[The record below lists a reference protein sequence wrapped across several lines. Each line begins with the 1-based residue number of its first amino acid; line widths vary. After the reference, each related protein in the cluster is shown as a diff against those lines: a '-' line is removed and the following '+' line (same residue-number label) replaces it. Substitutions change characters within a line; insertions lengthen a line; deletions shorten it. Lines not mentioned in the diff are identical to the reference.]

1 MSVRAAIVSFL
12 AAAAAIP
19 AAAKVA
25 AVHKTG
31 IPDKRAGVVREQFL
45 GNFDACSLKA
55 EYSLRDDAVVRE
67 KWGDY
72 FFGLSLG
79 YSPKN
84 GGWSIWDFLHVYVRT
99 SAGVVNA
106 LAKSRPVLFAGYS
119 AGSADFL
126 AAEWEVDGG
135 KRLRLRFATFPS
147 HRDWLFLRVELSEVP
162 VVRIA
167 LSAYPGN
174 AAAQEGRERHLATK
188 ERDWHLN
195 AESAEWKPRSPL
207 ALLYSRYFD
216 DRFGNKLVFDPSC
229 VESIRVGRTSA
240 GVTLNCIPAKGAAAA
255 TFAFGYFAHK
265 TPDDQL
271 TRFLGEDG
279 DAIYDFLGT
288 VAWDAEPNSA
298 DFKASVR
305 IALNMGIDKRVLNGI
320 AKRYLAAVKA
330 RDFATISACLGEVAE
345 LRAATVRDGLAEFK

>member
-1 MSVRAAIVSFL
+1 MSVRAAIVSL
-12 AAAAAIP
+12 VAAAAIP
-19 AAAKVA
+19 AAARVA

-31 IPDKRAGVVREQFL
+31 LPDKRAGVVREQFL
-45 GNFDACSLKA
+45 GSFDACSLKA
-55 EYSLRDDAVVRE
+55 EYSLRDDAVVKE

-99 SAGVVNA
+99 SDGVVNA
-106 LAKSRPVLFAGYS
+106 LEKSRPALFVGYS
-119 AGSADFL
+119 AGGADFL
-126 AAEWEVDGG
+126 AAEWEAGGG

-174 AAAQEGRERHLATK
+174 AAAHEGRERHLATK
-188 ERDWHLN
+188 ERDWRLN
-195 AESAEWKPRSPL
+195 AETAEWRPRSPL

-216 DRFGNKLVFDPSC
+216 ERFGNKLVFDPSC
-229 VESIRVGRTSA
+229 VESIRAGRTS
-240 GVTLNCIPAKGAAAA
+240 GCVTLNCIPAKGAAAA
-255 TFAFGYFAHK
+255 TFALGYFAHK

-288 VAWDAEPNSA
+288 VAWDAEPKSE

-320 AKRYLAAVKA
+320 AKRYLAAVKS
-330 RDFATISACLGEVAE
+330 RDFATISACAAEVE
-345 LRAATVRDGLAEFK
+345 GLRAARTRDGLAEFK